1 MKLKFIL
8 LLLFCSCSIFSQ
20 EEKIKIEFN
29 DLTIQQCIQEIE
41 SKTDY
46 FFYFKSEWI
55 NSNDK
60 LKIAIESATIDEILK
75 GNTGYKEFIESKK
88 ATILYCCFSLS

>member
-41 SKTDY
+41 SKTNY
-46 FFYFKSEWI
+46 FFYFKNEWI
-55 NSNDK
+55 SSNN
-60 LKIAIESATIDEILK
+60 KIK
-75 GNTGYKEFIESKK
+75 MV
-88 ATILYCCFSLS
+88 LYCL